1 VIFGAPSM
9 NERASQ
15 TREILAWGYAN
26 FETAKVQPANQVL
39 AKAKVWYGKDNDVQ
53 IGLAENFNVT
63 MQKGQA
69 NAIKTQLVVQ
79 PKLTAPLKKGQVIG
93 KLVASIDGKVISEKP
108 LVALQDVEEAGF
120 FAKMMDHIKQFF
132 SNLF

>member
-1 VIFGAPSM
+1 MV
-9 NERASQ
+9 
-15 TREILAWGYAN
+15 
-26 FETAKVQPANQVL
+26 
-39 AKAKVWYGKDNDVQ
+39 KAMTFKL
-53 IGLAENFNVT
+53 GLAENFNVT

-93 KLVASIDGKVISEKP
+93 KFVASIDGKSNFRKNRLLHFKMLKKQVS
-108 LVALQDVEEAGF
+108 LQ
-120 FAKMMDHIKQFF
+120 KIIDHIKQFF